1 MFQEILEQ
9 IKGKKNIVFLGEAGS
24 GKSEIAINF
33 ACALRRSTGKAV
45 HFFDLDMT
53 KPLYRS
59 RDVCSRLEKQEIEF
73 HFEPQFADAPTA
85 VGGVLRRLKDP
96 DCFAVMDVG
105 GDYIGARAL
114 GAYAPQLNAPQSL
127 IYCVINPF
135 RPWSDH
141 LEHIDRTL
149 GEILGVSHIHLEQVH
164 ILANPNTGAY
174 TTAQEFLDGCRRV
187 EEMISPYK
195 PIEFACVRQQLY
207 PQVCGD
213 CALALLPIELYLSY
227 DWLAV
232 E

>member
-9 IKGKKNIVFLGEAGS
+9 IGDKKNIVFLGEAGS

-33 ACALRRSTGKAV
+33 ACALKRSSGKSV

-59 RDVCSRLEKQEIEF
+59 RDVCSRLEEQGIEF

-96 DCFAVMDVG
+96 SCFVVMDVG

-127 IYCVINPF
+127 VYCVINPF

-141 LEHIDRTL
+141 LEHIDQTL
-149 GEILGVSHIHLEQVH
+149 GQILGVSHIHLEQVH
-164 ILANPNTGAY
+164 ILANPNTGTH
-174 TTAQEFLDGCRRV
+174 TTAEEFLDGCERV
-187 EEMISPYK
+187 VKMISPYK
-195 PIEFACVRQQLY
+195 PVDFACVRQQLY
-207 PQVCGD
+207 PQVCENSS
-213 CALALLPIELYLSY
+213 LKLLPIELYLGY
-227 DWLAV
+227 DWQSA